1 MPITIISA
9 DRVKV
14 SWSGSASLTS
24 SLMAAADRAPVTMS
38 QQNASLAKR
47 AANGADLAIKPAVVL
62 TALREV
68 DQCFRASTLACQP
81 VPLCLTG
88 GEGSSRSRRRTTGLR
103 ASREYVEAL
112 LISLSI
118 LVCSLC
124 FRWARGP
131 SPQVGWPSPDCL
143 SLVRSGP
150 LRGGGRSRA
159 CEHPI
164 ASCASSRAL
173 KLRNYY

>member
-9 DRVKV
+9 DRVKM

-24 SLMAAADRAPVTMS
+24 SLRWLGGAGTHDDAAANTSV
-38 QQNASLAKR
+38 AKR
-47 AANGADLAIKPAVVL
+47 AANRADLAIKPAVVL

-88 GEGSSRSRRRTTGLR
+88 GEGSSRSRRRATGLR
-103 ASREYVEAL
+103 TLREYVEAL

-118 LVCSLC
+118 LVRSFC
-124 FRWARGP
+124 FRWAFLDLLRFARGRGGAP
-131 SPQVGWPSPDCL
+131 PQVEWPSPDCL
-143 SLVRSGP
+143 SLVRSGH
-150 LRGGGRSRA
+150 LRGAVTR
-159 CEHPI
+159 
-164 ASCASSRAL
+164 L
-173 KLRNYY
+173 